1 MTETQAQLLTLLR
14 HDPTGSAAAR
24 LVLGAFLTGRVAIAK
39 HFAWRTQTSPGDNHN
54 RSPEGEW
61 AAVVGAIL
69 AKDSLLE
76 IVLAADRTPADAR
89 LSFECAML
97 AAETEFRAAAN
108 TENPKVNK
116 FYYEEIL
123 SETLAAA
130 FIRRWFWLTPEQ
142 RSMVLGTWPTLTPH
156 QCEVCDDKL

>member
-1 MTETQAQLLTLLR
+1 MTETQAQIITLLR

-39 HFAWRTQTSPGDNHN
+39 HFAWRTQTSPGDSQI
-54 RSPEGEW
+54 RTPEGEW

-69 AKDSLLE
+69 AKDSLHE
-76 IVLAADRTPADAR
+76 IVLASDRTPTDAR

-97 AAETEFRAAAN
+97 AAETEFSAGPTADRP
-108 TENPKVNK
+108 TVSK
-116 FYYEEIL
+116 FYYEEL
-123 SETLAAA
+123 LYEKLAAA

-142 RSMVLGTWPTLTPH
+142 RATVLGTSPSLTSH
-156 QCEVCDDKL
+156 QCEVCNDKL